1 MMETRF
7 WLIRH
12 AIVAKNELDRVY
24 GIKDVP
30 ICPDNLSGQTSVYR
44 ALAARLP
51 RPAAWLCSPLQR
63 TRQTAEAIFAAGY
76 AAAPLAVED
85 GIIEQN
91 FGALQGLLRGA
102 VAAQL
107 ASPAHPFWPLSHD
120 EVPAGGESVEHLL
133 ARVGDTME
141 RLARAYAGQDVVLVS
156 HGGVIRAAVGH
167 AMGVGAL
174 PILHLSIQNLSLT
187 RIDRLDENWRV
198 GWVNELSGWDGTS
211 GGPAG

>member
-30 ICPDNLSGQTSVYR
+30 ICPDHLAGQTPVYR

-51 RPAAWLCSPLQR
+51 RPAKWFCSPLQR
-63 TRQTAEAIFAAGY
+63 TRHTAEAIFAAGY
-76 AAAPLAVED
+76 ETQTLTVEA

-91 FGALQGLLRGA
+91 MGALQGLERGA
-102 VAAQL
+102 VAGRL
-107 ASPAHPFWPLSHD
+107 AIPAHPFWVLSHA
-120 EVPAGGESVEHLL
+120 EVPEGGESVEHLL
-133 ARVGDTME
+133 ARVGDTLE
-141 RLARAYAGQDVVLVS
+141 RLAREHEGHDVVLVS
-156 HGGVIRAAVGH
+156 HGGVIRAAIGH

-174 PILHLSIQNLSLT
+174 PILHLSVQNLSLT
-187 RIDRLDENWRV
+187 RLDHLDEGWRV
-198 GWVNELSGWDGTS
+198 GWINLLYG
-211 GGPAG
+211 